1 MAPGGSRSYAG
12 ILLID
17 EGGTMVWIVL
27 LATAA
32 VVVPAGC
39 WLVRRTRRARR
50 LRVRLG
56 TAAVR
61 APLRQPP
68 GQTDPFEML
77 TLQLRLSTLAAQI
90 QRIEQDQ
97 STLARAHHL
106 RATQYAY
113 DTVLR
118 EACTLVGLTELAG
131 SHRAGA
137 TVSDTWVVD
146 EDERMRQELELCAR
160 GWSW

>member
-1 MAPGGSRSYAG
+1 
-12 ILLID
+12 
-17 EGGTMVWIVL
+17 MVWIVL
-27 LATAA
+27 LATCA
-32 VVVPAGC
+32 VVVPTAW

-50 LRVRLG
+50 LQVRRR
-56 TAAVR
+56 AALAR
-61 APLRQPP
+61 TTSRLPTHRLPTLRLPTQRRPP
-68 GQTDPFEML
+68 AETDPFEML
-77 TLQLRLSTLAAQI
+77 TLQFRLSTLAAQI

-118 EACTLVGLTELAG
+118 QACTLVGLTELSG
-131 SHRAGA
+131 SHRPGA

>member
-1 MAPGGSRSYAG
+1 
-12 ILLID
+12 
-17 EGGTMVWIVL
+17 MVWIVL
-27 LATAA
+27 LATCA
-32 VVVPAGC
+32 VVVPTAW
-39 WLVRRTRRARR
+39 WLVRLTRRARR
-50 LRVRLG
+50 LRVRRR
-56 TAAVR
+56 AAPAR
-61 APLRQPP
+61 TTLRLPTHRLTTHRLTTLRRPP
-68 GQTDPFEML
+68 VETDPFEML
-77 TLQLRLSTLAAQI
+77 TLQFRLSTLATQI

-118 EACTLVGLTELAG
+118 QACTLVGLTELSG
-131 SHRAGA
+131 SHRPGG

>member
-1 MAPGGSRSYAG
+1 
-12 ILLID
+12 
-17 EGGTMVWIVL
+17 MVWIVL
-27 LATAA
+27 LATCA
-32 VVVPAGC
+32 VVVPTAW
-39 WLVRRTRRARR
+39 WLVRGTRRARR
-50 LRVRLG
+50 LRVRQR
-56 TAAVR
+56 AALAR
-61 APLRQPP
+61 TTSRLPTHRLPALRLPTHRRPP
-68 GQTDPFEML
+68 VETDPFEML
-77 TLQLRLSTLAAQI
+77 TLQFRLSTLATQI

-118 EACTLVGLTELAG
+118 QACTLVGLTELSG
-131 SHRAGA
+131 SHRPGA

-146 EDERMRQELELCAR
+146 EDERMRQELALCAR

>member
-1 MAPGGSRSYAG
+1 
-12 ILLID
+12 
-17 EGGTMVWIVL
+17 MVWIVL
-27 LATAA
+27 LATCA
-32 VVVPAGC
+32 VVVPTAW
-39 WLVRRTRRARR
+39 WLVRRARRARR
-50 LRVRLG
+50 QRVRQR
-56 TAAVR
+56 AALAR
-61 APLRQPP
+61 ATSRLPTLRLPTHRRPP
-68 GQTDPFEML
+68 VETDPFEML
-77 TLQLRLSTLAAQI
+77 TLQFRLSTLATQI

-118 EACTLVGLTELAG
+118 QACTLVGLTELSG
-131 SHRAGA
+131 SHRPGA

>member
-1 MAPGGSRSYAG
+1 
-12 ILLID
+12 
-17 EGGTMVWIVL
+17 MVWIVL
-27 LATAA
+27 LATCA
-32 VVVPAGC
+32 VVVPTAW

-50 LRVRLG
+50 LRVRRR
-56 TAAVR
+56 AAQR
-61 APLRQPP
+61 GLAAPRQAVLRPP
-68 GQTDPFEML
+68 ALRLPVLRRPTDEKDPFEVL
-77 TLQLRLSTLAAQI
+77 TLQLRLSVLATQI

-118 EACTLVGLTELAG
+118 QACALAGLTELAG
-131 SHRAGA
+131 SHLPGA

>member
-1 MAPGGSRSYAG
+1 
-12 ILLID
+12 
-17 EGGTMVWIVL
+17 MVWIVL
-27 LATAA
+27 LATCA
-32 VVVPAGC
+32 VVVPTAW

-50 LRVRLG
+50 LQVRR
-56 TAAVR
+56 R
-61 APLRQPP
+61 ATLARTTSRLPTHRLPTLRLPTQRRPP
-68 GQTDPFEML
+68 TETDPFEML
-77 TLQLRLSTLAAQI
+77 TLQFRLSTLAAQI

-97 STLARAHHL
+97 RTLARAHHL

-118 EACTLVGLTELAG
+118 QACTLVGLTELSG
-131 SHRAGA
+131 SHRPGA

>member
-1 MAPGGSRSYAG
+1 
-12 ILLID
+12 
-17 EGGTMVWIVL
+17 MVWIVL
-27 LATAA
+27 LATCA
-32 VVVPAGC
+32 VVVPTAW

-50 LRVRLG
+50 LRSRQRAALARTTLRLP
-56 TAAVR
+56 THR
-61 APLRQPP
+61 LPTLRRPP
-68 GQTDPFEML
+68 VETDPFEML
-77 TLQLRLSTLAAQI
+77 TLQFRLSTLATQI

-118 EACTLVGLTELAG
+118 QACTLVGLTELSG
-131 SHRAGA
+131 SHRPGA

>member
-1 MAPGGSRSYAG
+1 M
-12 ILLID
+12 
-17 EGGTMVWIVL
+17 L
-27 LATAA
+27 LATCA
-32 VVVPAGC
+32 VVVPTAW

-50 LRVRLG
+50 QRAALARTTLRLPTRRLP
-56 TAAVR
+56 THR
-61 APLRQPP
+61 LTTHRLPTLRRPP
-68 GQTDPFEML
+68 VETDPFEML
-77 TLQLRLSTLAAQI
+77 TLQFRLSTLATQI

-118 EACTLVGLTELAG
+118 QACTLVGLTELSG
-131 SHRAGA
+131 SHRPGA

>member
-1 MAPGGSRSYAG
+1 
-12 ILLID
+12 
-17 EGGTMVWIVL
+17 MVWIVL
-27 LATAA
+27 LATCA
-32 VVVPAGC
+32 VVVPTAWG
-39 WLVRRTRRARR
+39 LVRRSRRARR
-50 LRVRLG
+50 LRGRQRAALARTTLRLP
-56 TAAVR
+56 THR
-61 APLRQPP
+61 LPTLRRPP
-68 GQTDPFEML
+68 VETDPFEML
-77 TLQLRLSTLAAQI
+77 TLQFRLSTLATQI

-118 EACTLVGLTELAG
+118 QACTLVGLTELSG
-131 SHRAGA
+131 SHRPGA